1 MLHLIGLMLRRDIM
15 IDGVKPAR
23 SKIVLDEL
31 GKELEK
37 RDLAFCRFADDCKVF
52 VKSQTA

>member
-1 MLHLIGLMLRRDIM
+1 M

>member
-1 MLHLIGLMLRRDIM
+1 M

-37 RDLAFCRFADDCKVF
+37 RDLAFSRFADDCKVF